1 MARFCASAHEV
12 PSLTL
17 SRPLAAAVLLLLGYT
32 LPAAELLVLEDCR
45 ISAGPAYPG
54 ITARC
59 GVFQRPENP
68 AQPNGNTLDLHVAV
82 VPALSLDPAT
92 DPFVP
97 IAGGPG
103 QASTDFYAATA
114 HAFEVIRRDRDIVL
128 LDQRGTGDS
137 APMDCDIDEDI
148 VSGQMTQEQT
158 RIATEACIAVL
169 PHDPRYFTTSV
180 AVLDLE
186 ALRVALGYSQLNLYG
201 ISYGT
206 RVAQHF
212 ARRFPESTRS
222 VILDGVVPP
231 QLALG
236 PGIATEAQSALDGI
250 FARCAE
256 SNSCD
261 ARFPD
266 ISERFAALH
275 AALSAESVTLDI
287 PHPVTGAT
295 ETVTYGSDEL
305 AGTIR
310 LLSYHPSTVALIPFL
325 VDEASEGRFAPL
337 ASQHLMIME
346 SLSDSL
352 SVGMHNA
359 VVCTEDAPF
368 FAGEAISDEDLA
380 ATYLGPLIVDAL
392 NTICSVW
399 PRGLLD
405 DGFKTPLKS
414 DTPVLLLSGDADPIT
429 PPGFAEIAA
438 LELTNARLLVGKQ
451 QGHGQAPRGCMPDVI
466 ADFVSAA
473 SFADLDTDCLERQ
486 FAMPFFLDYSGPAP

>member
-1 MARFCASAHEV
+1 M
-12 PSLTL
+12 
-17 SRPLAAAVLLLLGYT
+17 LGSS
-32 LPAAELLVLEDCR
+32 LPAAESLVLEDCR

-59 GVFQRPENP
+59 GVFQQPQNP
-68 AQPNGNTLDLHVAV
+68 AEPNGKMLDLYVAV
-82 VPALSLDPAT
+82 VPALSLDPAA

-103 QASTDFYAATA
+103 QATIDFYAATA
-114 HAFEVIRRDRDIVL
+114 HAFEMIRRDRDIVL

-137 APMDCDIDEDI
+137 APMDCDIEEDI
-148 VSGQMTQEQT
+148 VSGQMTPEQT
-158 RIATEACIAVL
+158 RIATEACIAAL

-186 ALRVALGYSQLNLYG
+186 ALRVALGYSQFNLYG

-236 PGIATEAQSALDGI
+236 PGIATDAQNALDGI

-256 SNSCD
+256 TASCD
-261 ARFPD
+261 TRFPD
-266 ISERFAALH
+266 ISERFAVLR
-275 AALSAESVTLDI
+275 AALTAEPVTLNI
-287 PHPVTGAT
+287 AHPGAGAP
-295 ETVTYGSDEL
+295 ETVTFGGDEL
-305 AGTIR
+305 AGAVR
-310 LLSYHPSTVALIPFL
+310 MLSYHPSTVALIPFL
-325 VDEASEGRFAPL
+325 IHEAAEGRFAPL
-337 ASQHLMIME
+337 ASQHLMIVE

-352 SVGMHNA
+352 SIGMHNA

-405 DGFKTPLKS
+405 EGFKTPLKS

-438 LELTNARLLVGKQ
+438 LELSNTRLLVGKQ

-466 ADFVSAA
+466 ADFVGAA
-473 SFADLDTDCLERQ
+473 SFDDLDTDCLARQ